1 MMLPVSRDVD
11 LETFAFRYTCLMVM
25 LMVWVLST
33 CTGEPTV
40 VGQIACG
47 VEVTG

>member
-33 CTGEPTV
+33 GEPTV